1 MIQIEQRHLNIIM
14 DILKNYH
21 YHFYAFGSRV
31 KNKAKRFSDLDLCY
45 KDSIPDSVIIELE
58 EKFEESDLPFKID
71 LLDWKRCAKDFQE
84 IISKDLELI
93 Q

>member
-1 MIQIEQRHLNIIM
+1 MIQAEKRHLNIIL
-14 DILKNYH
+14 DILGKYQ

-31 KNKAKRFSDLDLCY
+31 KNTAKRFSDLDLCY
-45 KDSIPDSVIIELE
+45 KEPIPDGVIIELE

-71 LLDWKRCAKDFQE
+71 FLDWKRCTKDFQE
-84 IISKDLELI
+84 LISKDLELI